1 MVFDTKVISRSTRS
15 KAQLRSYAFYV
26 KLVMHIKTN
35 ATLIPMKSFRTSLT
49 RTCECYQ
56 KSYECYHAST
66 FPHIRNCFTM
76 VSYACCNLSYFIIIH
91 VHIVYTITF
100 QRRLNLTEMN
110 LNKNEKYS
118 ILCN

>member
-1 MVFDTKVISRSTRS
+1 MVFDTKAISRSTFS

-35 ATLIPMKSFRTSLT
+35 ATLIPMKSFRTSLI

-66 FPHIRNCFTM
+66 FPHIRNCSTM
-76 VSYACCNLSYFIIIH
+76 VSYACYNLSYFENICSYCIYYDIL
-91 VHIVYTITF
+91 TK
-100 QRRLNLTEMN
+100 LNIQKINVINGKL
-110 LNKNEKYS
+110 
-118 ILCN
+118 

>member
-1 MVFDTKVISRSTRS
+1 MVFDTKVISRSTCS

-76 VSYACCNLSYFIIIH
+76 VSYACYNLSCFMKIL
-91 VHIVYTITF
+91 VHIAYTIT
-100 QRRLNLTEMN
+100 
-110 LNKNEKYS
+110 
-118 ILCN
+118 ILQD